1 VGGLAHPARAL
12 ADLHPHRGVRLAR
25 ARHAYRRYRTVYI
38 EVPRK
43 NAKSTLSSAVAL
55 YMLTA
60 DREPGAEIYSAA
72 TTRDQA
78 RIIFNDAKQMA
89 QRTPELRIRFGVRCY
104 VHSVSSQF
112 REQRESELAEY
123 AGLFIPLS
131 AEGST
136 LDGLNVHFATVDE
149 LHAHKKRA
157 VWDVIETATGSRTQ
171 SLLWA
176 ITTAGVDTSGICYE
190 QRSYVTRLLNAV
202 LRRHDGL
209 GYPIKGTFADDET
222 YFGIVYT
229 IDDGDDWSD
238 PTCWSKA
245 NPNLGI
251 SVYPDD
257 IRRLADK
264 ALRMASA
271 RSNFLTKRLNVWV
284 NAAQAWMD
292 MRKWDACADPELAIE
307 QFLEDD
313 AIIALDLASKR
324 DIADK
329 LTLFDRLVDG
339 KKHYYAFAR
348 HYLPDEACSDDVNP
362 QYVGWKTDGWLTTTP
377 GNVTDYD
384 AIERDL
390 EADIARLK
398 VREVPFDPWQATQLS
413 THMLEKGAPMI
424 ELRQTVQNLSE
435 AMKEFEAVVIDG
447 RFHHRGDPVLTW
459 MVGNVIAR
467 RDAKDNIY
475 PRKEHED
482 KKIDGAVAC
491 IMAIARAM
499 VKAPPQASVYEELA
513 KERAAAAEAAK
524 AEEASMHEPAGA
536 GCVNPL
542 RWLRRDP
549 LEARAA
555 GLHLGQR
562 QAGVN
567 VTEDTAQTFS
577 AVAAC
582 VRIISETLAS
592 LPWCVYRKLDGGRE
606 ELPGNPI
613 AWLLGYQPNP
623 EQTAMVFRRQLLA
636 HYLLWGNGYAEIERG
651 MDGRAVW
658 LWPLLPD
665 RSEIKRSETGA
676 LVCEVRD
683 ARGQAYVLPRENV
696 YHLSD
701 GSYDGLMGCR
711 ACSWRAARS
720 APASRR
726 TCSPRAT
733 TRTAPRSAA

>member
-1 VGGLAHPARAL
+1 
-12 ADLHPHRGVRLAR
+12 
-25 ARHAYRRYRTVYI
+25 VYI

-264 ALRMASA
+264 AMRMASA

-524 AEEASMHEPAGA
+524 AEEAKCM
-536 GCVNPL
+536 NPL
-542 RWLRRDP
+542 ALAAQRLP
-549 LEARAA
+549 LEAAGAA
-555 GLHLGQR
+555 LHLAAPGRRQR
-562 QAGVN
+562 HRGHGADLLGRR
-567 VTEDTAQTFS
+567 
-577 AVAAC
+577 AC

-651 MDGRAVW
+651 QDGRAVW

-665 RSEIKRSETGA
+665 RSEIRAPRPARSSAWCATRRASLRHPARERVPPLGR
-676 LVCEVRD
+676 LVR
-683 ARGQAYVLPRENV
+683 RP
-696 YHLSD
+696 D
-701 GSYDGLMGCR
+701 GRSR
-711 ACSWRAARS
+711 ACSSRAARS

>member
-1 VGGLAHPARAL
+1 VEQLEGAAELEAL
-12 ADLHPHRGVRLAR
+12 AGADVCTARPGEDLDDAEAGAAGSTLQEPREGSASADLTPVWREDGYYVAEARKYAEAVLAGAVPACKWVKAACRRQLDDLERGAAGEWAYEFSTTRAEHVCRFIELLPHIKGRWAGSRIRLEPWQIFILTAVFGWLVRGTL
-25 ARHAYRRYRTVYI
+25 YRRYRTVYI

-513 KERAAAAEAAK
+513 RERAAAEAAK
-524 AEEASMHEPAGA
+524 AAEEAKA
-536 GCVNPL
+536 
-542 RWLRRDP
+542 
-549 LEARAA
+549 
-555 GLHLGQR
+555 
-562 QAGVN
+562 
-567 VTEDTAQTFS
+567 
-577 AVAAC
+577 
-582 VRIISETLAS
+582 
-592 LPWCVYRKLDGGRE
+592 
-606 ELPGNPI
+606 
-613 AWLLGYQPNP
+613 
-623 EQTAMVFRRQLLA
+623 
-636 HYLLWGNGYAEIERG
+636 
-651 MDGRAVW
+651 
-658 LWPLLPD
+658 
-665 RSEIKRSETGA
+665 
-676 LVCEVRD
+676 
-683 ARGQAYVLPRENV
+683 
-696 YHLSD
+696 
-701 GSYDGLMGCR
+701 
-711 ACSWRAARS
+711 
-720 APASRR
+720 
-726 TCSPRAT
+726 
-733 TRTAPRSAA
+733 